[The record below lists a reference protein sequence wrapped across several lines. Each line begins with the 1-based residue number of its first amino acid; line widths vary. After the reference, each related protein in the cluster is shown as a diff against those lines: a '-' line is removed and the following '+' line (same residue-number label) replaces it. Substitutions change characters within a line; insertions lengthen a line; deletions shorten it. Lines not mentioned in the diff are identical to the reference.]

1 MTISKLAITLNSP
14 SDWEPWIELAKS
26 HATSQRIWGY
36 INPDNKE
43 EVELLEPD
51 IPTVATVHQLLLAE
65 RIPTSTGTVV
75 PSTPIPEPDA
85 PAPDPASTGPARSTR
100 SQTAGRRSDGDDEDP
115 IEPPPQQQ
123 RARPQIPAPT
133 DAEIEARLK
142 IENIRYKHDYQAY
155 VHKEQA
161 LVNMPTIIQN
171 SIKREY
177 LQHTYNRHSAYEMLV
192 SLKRKVSPN
201 DFAALLDL
209 RQQYKHLMKPPRQAL
224 DTWVNKWEEIYDR
237 GIKLNMPELAA
248 PSPHFDFLNAIQNIL
263 PHFYTI
269 NQDLVLKQARQN
281 DIMEFTE
288 LLDTF
293 RDAKRIQQA
302 QQGKVLGG

>member
-1 MTISKLAITLNSP
+1 
-14 SDWEPWIELAKS
+14 
-26 HATSQRIWGY
+26 
-36 INPDNKE
+36 
-43 EVELLEPD
+43 
-51 IPTVATVHQLLLAE
+51 
-65 RIPTSTGTVV
+65 
-75 PSTPIPEPDA
+75 
-85 PAPDPASTGPARSTR
+85 
-100 SQTAGRRSDGDDEDP
+100 
-115 IEPPPQQQ
+115 
-123 RARPQIPAPT
+123 
-133 DAEIEARLK
+133 
-142 IENIRYKHDYQAY
+142 
-155 VHKEQA
+155 
-161 LVNMPTIIQN
+161 MPTIIQN

-302 QQGKVLGG
+302 QQGKVLGGQSAFATSFQGEELGDTNKPEDKPSEPEPKPQNEQKPKRLRTAPKCLCGETHWFRDCPYVIPSVRKKD